1 MFYIF
6 HGDDV
11 HSQQE
16 QLAKL
21 QAKLG
26 DPSMLDLNTTKF
38 DGRFTFDQLQ
48 QAVSA
53 MPFLAKV
60 RIVIVRDFFSGSPDK
75 KLVDDIL
82 AFLPNLPETG
92 RLFFLESKSLR
103 SNAAVL
109 KVAESAEN
117 GYAKE
122 FSRPTGPALEKWI
135 RDRAKEENGSMTPQ
149 AAQMLAANIGSQLD
163 ILDNEITKLVL
174 YKGPEADI
182 TTNDVKLLSPYA
194 AEANIFDLVDA
205 LGNRNQKQA
214 SLLLQQKIAEGQ
226 DPFSIFGMITRQF
239 RLLIQVKELADEGK
253 RPPAISQELKQHSF
267 VVGKLYGQAQGFSLT
282 QLEQIYKHLL
292 DMDIGVKIG
301 RHDMN
306 TALDLLVAALTM

>member
-6 HGDDV
+6 HGDDP

-16 QLAKL
+16 AVANL

-38 DGRFTFDQLQ
+38 DGRFSFDELQ

-60 RIVIVRDFFSGSPDK
+60 RLVIVRDFFSGKPDK

-82 AFLPNLPETG
+82 EFLPTIPETG
-92 RLFFLESKSLR
+92 RLFFLESKKLR

-109 KVAESAEN
+109 KVAETAKN

-122 FSRPTGPALEKWI
+122 FSRPIGPALEKWI
-135 RDRAKEENGSMTPQ
+135 RDRVQAENGRISGQ
-149 AAQMLAANIGSQLD
+149 ATQMLAMNIGSQLE
-163 ILDNEITKLVL
+163 ILDNEITKLIL
-174 YKGPEADI
+174 YKGEGNEI
-182 TTNDVKLLSPYA
+182 TAEDVKLLSPYA

-205 LGNRNQKQA
+205 LGGRNQKQA
-214 SLLLQQKIAEGQ
+214 ALLLHQKLEEGQ

-267 VVGKLYGQAQGFSLT
+267 VVGKLYAQAQGFSLK

-292 DMDIGVKIG
+292 DMDIGVKTG

-306 TALDLLVAALTM
+306 TALDLLVAALTL

>member
-16 QLAKL
+16 ALAKL
-21 QAKLG
+21 QAKMG
-26 DPSMLDLNTTKF
+26 DPAMLDLNTTKF
-38 DGRFTFDQLQ
+38 DGRFTFDELK
-48 QAVSA
+48 QAVNA

-60 RIVIVRDFFSGSPDK
+60 RIVIIRDFFSGTPDK
-75 KLVDDIL
+75 KLMDDIL
-82 AFLPNLPETG
+82 DFLPNMPATA

-103 SNAAVL
+103 SNSAVL
-109 KVAESAEN
+109 KVAEAAEN
-117 GYAKE
+117 GVVREYEQPK
-122 FSRPTGPALEKWI
+122 GPALEKWI
-135 RDRAKEENGSMTPQ
+135 RDRAKAARGSMTPQ

-174 YKGPEADI
+174 YKGPDADI

-205 LGNRNQKQA
+205 LGSRSQKQA
-214 SLLLQQKIAEGQ
+214 SLLLQQKMAEGQ

-253 RPPAISQELKQHSF
+253 RPQAIGQELKQHSY
-267 VVGKLYGQAQGFSLT
+267 VVGKLYAQAQGFSLA

-292 DMDIGVKIG
+292 DIDIGVKTG

>member
-205 LGNRNQKQA
+205 LGSRSQKQA

-292 DMDIGVKIG
+292 DMDIGVKTG